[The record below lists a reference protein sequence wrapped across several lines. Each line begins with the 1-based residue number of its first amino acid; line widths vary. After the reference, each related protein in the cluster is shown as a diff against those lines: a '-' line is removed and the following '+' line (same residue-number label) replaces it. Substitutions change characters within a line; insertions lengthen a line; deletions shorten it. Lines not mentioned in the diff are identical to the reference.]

1 MDILEIVV
9 GDSIFVLLFFDLE
22 GESFIEFSDEK
33 SFMEVFDFQESSSEF
48 IFSDMELYVLFIKFK
63 EVSLFFCQKIL
74 GLFKEVRLCFGQI
87 DLKRGYILNIDYL
100 FGLGLFFG

>member
-33 SFMEVFDFQESSSEF
+33 SFMEVFDF
-48 IFSDMELYVLFIKFK
+48 
-63 EVSLFFCQKIL
+63 
-74 GLFKEVRLCFGQI
+74 
-87 DLKRGYILNIDYL
+87 
-100 FGLGLFFG
+100 

>member
-63 EVSLFFCQKIL
+63 EVSLFFSQKI
-74 GLFKEVRLCFGQI
+74 LFKEVRLCFGQI

-100 FGLGLFFG
+100 FGLGLFFLVN